1 MTIELQMWQ
10 AITLM
15 IAFFGAVAG
24 SAKMLFS
31 QFEKNLGER
40 FQAQET
46 AAATANK
53 TIHEALSRH
62 MAEEG
67 KTIGKVFDLERD
79 FLLWRAEMPM
89 QYVRREDYIRNQTI
103 IEAKLDGLSQKL
115 EIIQLKGNTP

>member
-1 MTIELQMWQ
+1 MTVEFPLWQ
-10 AITLM
+10 AVSLM
-15 IAFFGAVAG
+15 VALVGAAFGGA
-24 SAKMLFS
+24 KILFS
-31 QFEKNLGER
+31 QFESNLGER
-40 FQAQET
+40 FRAQET

-53 TIHEALSRH
+53 TIHEALNRH

-115 EIIQLKGNTP
+115 ENIQLRGNTP